1 MLDLADHEDA
11 ISGYVSQ
18 STALADLL
26 RMLDDEQE
34 EQTGALCLT
43 SPVRVVALA
52 AALCV
57 PLAVERWHARDGLAD
72 PVPWSVPLCAGYALA
87 VLGGMELI
95 SWLVHALFGGWRKI
109 PVRGR
114 HLDELSLK
122 DRAFLAFNR
131 LTTLAFMRHL
141 VGTSNAADD
150 RRAGF
155 AVRQLARRF
164 GK

>member
-1 MLDLADHEDA
+1 MGRSSVCLSLGGVTMGARGA
-11 ISGYVSQ
+11 T
-18 STALADLL
+18 TAV
-26 RMLDDEQE
+26 ME
-34 EQTGALCLT
+34 
-43 SPVRVVALA
+43 VAFGA

-155 AVRQLARRF
+155 AVRQLARSQGSGSRKW
-164 GK
+164 GIISSGW